1 MEALQKQL
9 AMIEAELE
17 DTHCQNR
24 ANLEREWESIH
35 ILMKEYV
42 LFGDTW
48 LTWDEVDEINA
59 IEDNRSEG
67 EEYIQTYDAS
77 DEV

>member
-9 AMIEAELE
+9 AMIEAKLE
-17 DTHCQNR
+17 DTNCQDR
-24 ANLEREWESIH
+24 AELEREWESVH

-48 LTWDEVDEINA
+48 LTWDEVNEINA

-67 EEYIQTYDAS
+67 EEYEERYDPS